1 MENIIIVEG
10 TQMRWLR
17 VPHAVPV
24 DQVQFDK
31 LLIQT
36 DTSWADLHVVAQFG
50 QCGTAVNM
58 PVIDGLCDYPSGFQA
73 GHVEICLLG
82 YPAQGGSPTR
92 ATTNRL
98 TVHMCAGSFHGAT
111 PEVPPTPDLYAYLL
125 EQINKAAAS
134 AAPYPGENGNWYFW
148 SAADSAFVD
157 SGISAYQAIP
167 PEQLDRQLKGAVAE
181 YFENNPVDVPVA
193 TASTAGVVAVGS
205 GLKVTETGL
214 LSVDATALVERGNPN
229 PVTSG
234 GVADAFAVIN
244 DLLSTI

>member
-1 MENIIIVEG
+1 MENLILVDG
-10 TQMRWLR
+10 TQMQWRN

-31 LLIQT
+31 LRIQT
-36 DTSWADLHVVAQFG
+36 GPSWAGLNVVAQFG
-50 QCGTAVNM
+50 QCGKAVSM
-58 PVIDGLCDYPSGFQA
+58 PVVDGECDYPTGFRDGQ
-73 GHVEICLLG
+73 VEICLLG
-82 YPAQGGSPTR
+82 YPAQGDRPTR

-98 TVHMCAGSFHGAT
+98 AVYMCRGGFQGAV
-111 PEVPPTPDLYAYLL
+111 PEIPPSPDLYAQLL
-125 EQINKAAAS
+125 AQINKAAAS
-134 AAPYPGENGNWYFW
+134 AAPYPGENGNWFFW
-148 SAADSAFVD
+148 NPNESAFVD

-193 TASTAGVVAVGS
+193 TASTTGVVAVGS

-234 GVADAFAVIN
+234 GVAAAFAVIN